1 MLKEVKEKSKL
12 KNMKNV
18 SLICASM
25 HVYKTSRRNSNQ
37 KTMFRQETG
46 SV

>member
-1 MLKEVKEKSKL
+1 MLKEVKEKLKL

-18 SLICASM
+18 SFICDSM
-25 HVYKTSRRNSNQ
+25 YVYKTSRRNSKQ
-37 KTMFRQETG
+37 KKMFRQETA